1 MATTVIGPR
10 EVFVNPRKS
19 QRGFSLIEVVISMAV
34 LTVGLV
40 SLLGVFG
47 MAMAATQDTQQDMI
61 AKQLAN
67 EAVETIVTARNTAQ
81 LQWSSIQN
89 VSDSGIF
96 MNNFQ
101 QIYTAGGDGIL
112 GTADDI
118 STGTIQTLTE
128 PGPDGIY
135 GTSDDVLLPLSNY
148 QRQIQIQ
155 PVTDAGGNLVP
166 TLRAINVTI
175 QYTTPRVRVAKSY
188 VLTSFISQFR

>member
-1 MATTVIGPR
+1 MATTVIDR
-10 EVFVNPRKS
+10 TEVFADTRKP
-19 QRGFSLIEVVISMAV
+19 QRGFSLIEVVISMAI
-34 LTVGLV
+34 LTIGLV

-67 EAVETIVTARNTAQ
+67 EAIESIVTARNTAQ
-81 LQWSSIQN
+81 LQWSAIQN
-89 VSDSGIF
+89 VSDGGIF
-96 MNNFQ
+96 LNNFQ
-101 QIYTAGGDGIL
+101 PIYIPGGDGIL

-135 GTSDDVLLPLSNY
+135 GTADDIKLPLSNY

-155 PVTDAGGNLVP
+155 PVTDVNGNLV
-166 TLRAINVTI
+166 TSLRAINVTI
-175 QYTTPRVRVAKSY
+175 QYNTPRVRVAKSY
-188 VLTSFISQFR
+188 VLTSFVSQFR